1 MTNRAGRAACA
12 ATALLLLACLP
23 VLPATAGEPD
33 PRSRPPTTDGGGG
46 VVDEEAHLVWSRCVE
61 GRHWDGA
68 TCAGEAGSMNHTEA
82 VAAAAS
88 RAKRDGVPWRLPRV
102 SEMQH
107 MVRGSTPARAR
118 FPAAPQGLHWS
129 GTAVVDLGT
138 VNQYR
143 YQNIRRHVTEENA
156 NRIAFLHGW
165 AVDLATGEARDNVLK
180 STHLPVRLVR
190 SLD

>member
-23 VLPATAGEPD
+23 VFPATAGEPD
-33 PRSRPPTTDGGGG
+33 PRSRPPTADGGV
-46 VVDEEAHLVWSRCVE
+46 VVDEEAHLAWSRCVE
-61 GRHWDGA
+61 GMHWDGA
-68 TCAGEAGSMNHTEA
+68 TCAGEADSMNHAEA
-82 VAAAAS
+82 VAAAAA

-107 MVRGSTPARAR
+107 MARGAPPARAR

-143 YQNIRRHVTEENA
+143 YQNIRQHVTEENA

-180 STHLPVRLVR
+180 SAHLPVRLVR

>member
-1 MTNRAGRAACA
+1 MTNRAACA

-23 VLPATAGEPD
+23 VLAAMAGEPD
-33 PRSRPPTTDGGGG
+33 SGSRPPAAEGG
-46 VVDEEAHLVWSRCVE
+46 VVVGDEAHLAWSRCVE
-61 GRHWDGA
+61 GMHWDGT
-68 TCAGEAGSMNHTEA
+68 TCAGEAGSMNHAEA

-88 RAKRDGVPWRLPRV
+88 RAKRDGLPWRLPRV

-107 MVRGSTPARAR
+107 VARGAPPALAR

-129 GTAVVDLGT
+129 GTAVVDLAP

-165 AVDLATGEARDNVLK
+165 AVDLATGEARDNILK
-180 STHLPVRLVR
+180 STPLPVRLVR